1 MIIKNIIVFFT
12 TFTLSILSS
21 SAHAQFGGLLDNLKK
36 QAEQITQINKTE
48 IPTKPSLNSGNTKET
63 IPTKADNPSNL
74 AKDSSSNAFTPN
86 TNTAFA
92 CKIEGKQLVYT
103 KNLDSDDPNIS
114 VNFNLVD
121 VTSNESD
128 FRTTFKEPIMLSIN
142 EGNRQTI
149 TSYYFQVKQ
158 ITYAISHCEG
168 MQCGNPS
175 QPYWFTVFENNKKIK
190 QDDCEDNT
198 ATDFKFPIITE
209 KNGIIKTQDK
219 NVLIIKKSNLKFD
232 PFN

>member
-1 MIIKNIIVFFT
+1 MINKNIIVFFT

-21 SAHAQFGGLLDNLKK
+21 STHAQFGGLLDNLKK
-36 QAEQITQINKTE
+36 QAEQITQMNKTE
-48 IPTKPSLNSGNTKET
+48 IPTKPSPNSGNTKET
-63 IPTKADNPSNL
+63 IPTKVDTPSNFT
-74 AKDSSSNAFTPN
+74 KDTNSNAFTPN
-86 TNTAFA
+86 INTAFA

-121 VTSNESD
+121 VTSNVSD

-149 TSYYFQVKQ
+149 TSFYFQVKQ
-158 ITYAISHCEG
+158 MTYAISHCEG

-190 QDDCEDNT
+190 QDDCDDNT
-198 ATDFKFPIITE
+198 ATDFKFPIIAE
-209 KNGIIKTQDK
+209 KNGTIKTQDK
-219 NVLIIKKSNLKFD
+219 NILIIKKSNLKFD

>member
-1 MIIKNIIVFFT
+1 MYKNNIKILFAG
-12 TFTLSILSS
+12 FTLTLLSH

-48 IPTKPSLNSGNTKET
+48 TPVKAPTSQNNTKE
-63 IPTKADNPSNL
+63 IVPAKVDVPSNV
-74 AKDSSSNAFTPN
+74 AKDSNSNAFTGN
-86 TNTAFA
+86 INTAFA

-103 KNLDSDDPNIS
+103 KNLDSEDPNIS
-114 VNFNLVD
+114 VNFNLID
-121 VTSNESD
+121 VTSNTSD
-128 FRTTFKEPIMLSIN
+128 FRSTFKEPIMLSIN

-149 TSYYFQVKQ
+149 TSYYFQIKQ
-158 ITYAISHCEG
+158 MTYAISHCEG

-190 QDDCEDNT
+190 QDDCDENT

-209 KNGIIKTQDK
+209 KNGMIKTQDK
-219 NVLIIKKSNLKFD
+219 NVMIIKKSNLKFD

>member
-1 MIIKNIIVFFT
+1 MYKNNIKTLFAG
-12 TFTLSILSS
+12 FTLTLLSH

-48 IPTKPSLNSGNTKET
+48 TPVKAPTSQNNSKE
-63 IPTKADNPSNL
+63 IVPAKVDVPSNV
-74 AKDSSSNAFTPN
+74 AKDSNSNAFTPN
-86 TNTAFA
+86 INTAFA

-103 KNLDSDDPNIS
+103 KNLDSEDPNIS
-114 VNFNLVD
+114 VNFNLID
-121 VTSNESD
+121 VTSNTSD
-128 FRTTFKEPIMLSIN
+128 FRSTFKEPIMLSIN

-149 TSYYFQVKQ
+149 TSYYFQIKQ
-158 ITYAISHCEG
+158 MTYAISHCEG

-190 QDDCEDNT
+190 QDDCDENT

-209 KNGIIKTQDK
+209 KNGMIKTQDK